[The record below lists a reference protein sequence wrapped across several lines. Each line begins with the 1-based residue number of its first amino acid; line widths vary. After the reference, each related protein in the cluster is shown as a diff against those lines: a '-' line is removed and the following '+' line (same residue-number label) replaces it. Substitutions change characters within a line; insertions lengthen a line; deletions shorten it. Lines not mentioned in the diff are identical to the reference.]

1 MILLRRTYISKFLTT
16 TLTVVVLLVLTRPLL
31 AQQSAVKNQ
40 MKKVFV
46 NGVELHYIKR
56 GQGVP
61 IIFIHGGLAD
71 YRYWGAQIEPFS
83 QRHRVI
89 VYSRRYNYPNNNP
102 NIRTDH
108 SAVVE
113 AADLAALIK
122 TLKLGRVYIVGHS
135 YGAYTALFLAVK
147 HPEMVRALVLA
158 EPPVLR
164 WVLDVPRGEAVFEE
178 FMNNIWR
185 PAGQAFQR
193 GNEERALRLTVD
205 YFIGKGAFDQLP
217 QEFRAILMDNIREWE
232 ALTTSR
238 DAFPLLR
245 REDARR
251 IKVPTLMLTGD
262 RTLRIHQL
270 VNDELEHLLS
280 NGERVRINATH
291 EMWEEQPEKCRQATL
306 AFLIKH

>member
-1 MILLRRTYISKFLTT
+1 MTFLRRAYVLKFLTT
-16 TLTVVVLLVLTRPLL
+16 TFIVVGLLVLTRPLH
-31 AQQSAVKNQ
+31 AQQSENNRL
-40 MKKVFV
+40 KKVFV
-46 NGVELHYIKR
+46 NGVELHYIER

-71 YRYWGAQIEPFS
+71 YRYWSAQIEPFS
-83 QRHRVI
+83 QRYRVI
-89 VYSRRYNYPNNNP
+89 AYSRRYNYPNNNP
-102 NIRTDH
+102 NIRADH
-108 SAVVE
+108 SAIVE

-122 TLKLGRVYIVGHS
+122 TLKLGRVYLVGDS

-147 HPEMVRALVLA
+147 HPELVRALVLA
-158 EPPVLR
+158 EPPALR
-164 WVLDVPRGEAVFEE
+164 WVLNLPGGEAVFEE
-178 FMNNIWR
+178 FMNNIWK

-193 GNEERALRLTVD
+193 GNEEQALRLTVN

-217 QEFRAILMDNIREWE
+217 QEFRAVLTDNIHEWK
-232 ALTTSR
+232 ALTTSQ
-238 DAFPLLR
+238 DALPLLR

-251 IKVPTLMLTGD
+251 IKAPTLMLTGD

-280 NGERVRINATH
+280 NGERVRIDATH

-306 AFLIKH
+306 TFLFKH